1 MLNPLPMTPSS
12 QTMETPR
19 VYNTGEVLYD
29 LPSPYLADRVFG
41 LLHLP
46 RFLAK
51 IRKHLAGA
59 LSKSYQRNFTKGFD
73 GFLCLH
79 LSVEPKAVIHEVSLE
94 ASDEGA
100 LERLKAIF
108 PADVKPAV
116 WNRKLVQMGM
126 SPMGQAKLQEIKTQM
141 GLADRQDLLSFADI
155 IEVDENRLV

>member
-1 MLNPLPMTPSS
+1 MTPSS
-12 QTMETPR
+12 QAMETPR

-51 IRKHLAGA
+51 IRKHLAGN
-59 LSKSYQRNFTKGFD
+59 LPKSYQRNFTKGFD

-79 LSVEPKAVIHEVSLE
+79 LGIEPQAVIELVRQEGSDAGVLEKLKSLLL
-94 ASDEGA
+94 SDVQA
-100 LERLKAIF
+100 
-108 PADVKPAV
+108 AV
-116 WNRKLVQMGM
+116 WNRKLVQIGM
-126 SPMGQAKLQEIKTQM
+126 SPMGQAKLHEIKTQM

-155 IEVDENRLV
+155 IEVDENRLF